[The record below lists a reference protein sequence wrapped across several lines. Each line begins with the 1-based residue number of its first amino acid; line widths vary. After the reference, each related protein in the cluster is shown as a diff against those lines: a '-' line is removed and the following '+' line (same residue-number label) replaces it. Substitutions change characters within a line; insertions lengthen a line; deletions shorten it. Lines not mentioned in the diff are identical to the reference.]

1 MTWLRPDITA
11 AKTWY
16 NHLFKTIK
24 KMASFKNSLTIFK
37 KKIIFFKF
45 SYYQRQQYLK
55 SGCKETQRDAMKKPK
70 LRLKADP

>member
-24 KMASFKNSLTIFK
+24 KMATFKNSLTIFK
-37 KKIIFFKF
+37 KNNNIFQIFLL
-45 SYYQRQQYLK
+45 S
-55 SGCKETQRDAMKKPK
+55 
-70 LRLKADP
+70 KAAIFEKWM